1 MKKNSLGRVT
11 LLRLKKKKKKI
22 TDKNSIISPR
32 LPFFFLIVI
41 MLPVNFSVNYIL

>member
-11 LLRLKKKKKKI
+11 LLRLKKKKKI